1 MPASVSALRKLLLVT
16 GSADAGA
23 ARLSAVATPTK
34 VTVEYRFALFTETTL
49 VDTSHIDNT
58 VRSPFAHY
66 ACPMRRVIESRGSW
80 EPSEKRPLSP
90 RWWPLWGECGQPGC
104 TNAKG
109 NDHDHQ
115 QRLTTSS

>member
-49 VDTSHIDNT
+49 VDSSHIDNT

-66 ACPMRRVIESRGSW
+66 ACPLRRVFESRGSW
-80 EPSEKRPLSP
+80 GPFKKASPLA
-90 RWWPLWGECGQPGC
+90 PLAALIG
-104 TNAKG
+104 
-109 NDHDHQ
+109 
-115 QRLTTSS
+115 